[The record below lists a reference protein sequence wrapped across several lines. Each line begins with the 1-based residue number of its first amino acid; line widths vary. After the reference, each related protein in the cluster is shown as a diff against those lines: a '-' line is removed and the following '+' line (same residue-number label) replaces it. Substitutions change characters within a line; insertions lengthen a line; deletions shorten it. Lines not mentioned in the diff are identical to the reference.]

1 MGDNMVLR
9 RYFLAYGPLYV
20 KVVISSLILMIIGAT
35 IFQVGI
41 YYVGVNF
48 VLPPQKLFQP
58 LPPPYSTYVLSD
70 MATYK
75 MNLTGLLEICRYKF
89 DTSGYISIDITGPSD
104 ALIEVTLD
112 DLSTGKTLYSLITHG
127 GETITIPIEK
137 PGSYA
142 INMKPLNRG
151 IVEVSIVISYY
162 TLREK
167 PEAIFAKWLQAMGL
181 LIFGIGFLVFLASPL
196 VAAKYAESAYSL
208 APKEIREE
216 LANLGIAQL
225 HRNRMKETE

>member
-1 MGDNMVLR
+1 MQHIFNTVPPFKTSNYRSVERERPTGNHARHKAVILFRDNFCKHR
-9 RYFLAYGPLYV
+9 RPGVSPFSPLNKYTV
-20 KVVISSLILMIIGAT
+20 PGTQPSR
-35 IFQVGI
+35 
-41 YYVGVNF
+41 
-48 VLPPQKLFQP
+48 LPCL
-58 LPPPYSTYVLSD
+58 
-70 MATYK
+70 
-75 MNLTGLLEICRYKF
+75 
-89 DTSGYISIDITGPSD
+89 
-104 ALIEVTLD
+104 
-112 DLSTGKTLYSLITHG
+112 
-127 GETITIPIEK
+127 
-137 PGSYA
+137 